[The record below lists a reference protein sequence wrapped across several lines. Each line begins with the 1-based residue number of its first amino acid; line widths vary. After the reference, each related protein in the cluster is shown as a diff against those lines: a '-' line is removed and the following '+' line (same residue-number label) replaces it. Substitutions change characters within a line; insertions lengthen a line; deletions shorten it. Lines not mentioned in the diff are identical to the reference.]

1 MLVRAGPDLAEVA
14 EQVRRRIAALDPAI
28 SFVRTETLQARVD
41 PQLRSW
47 RLGAAVFVFAGAL
60 ALLVAAAGLY
70 GVLSYVV
77 ADRQHEIGV
86 RLALGAGAGHVSGI
100 VMRSS
105 VVMAM
110 TGLVLGAGTAVSVS
124 HLLEP
129 LLFQVS
135 PHDPGVFMA
144 VAGALFLVALLA
156 GLGPAI
162 RASHVDPLEVL
173 NTD

>member
-1 MLVRAGPDLAEVA
+1 
-14 EQVRRRIAALDPAI
+14 
-28 SFVRTETLQARVD
+28 
-41 PQLRSW
+41 
-47 RLGAAVFVFAGAL
+47 
-60 ALLVAAAGLY
+60 
-70 GVLSYVV
+70 
-77 ADRQHEIGV
+77 
-86 RLALGAGAGHVSGI
+86 LALGAGAGHVSGI